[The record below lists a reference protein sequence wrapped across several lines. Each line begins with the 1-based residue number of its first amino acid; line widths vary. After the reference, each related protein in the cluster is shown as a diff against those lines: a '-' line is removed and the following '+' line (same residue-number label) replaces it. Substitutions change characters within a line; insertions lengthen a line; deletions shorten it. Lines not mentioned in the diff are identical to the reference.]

1 MNERDLVDELYQM
14 WAKTTAAGNGGW
26 NIEEDEESR
35 YVDVV
40 SIDTD
45 EWEQTIG
52 FTVSKPDADFIT
64 AVHSA
69 FPELVRLFHSALDE
83 ADRADQ
89 SKDARECRIA
99 ELEMELSEANY
110 INSKLRN
117 DFAEELANVAHLQ
130 AQVVELEADLE
141 GLIAR

>member
-1 MNERDLVDELYQM
+1 MNERELVDELYQL

-26 NIEEDEESR
+26 NIEEDEESTHP

-64 AVHSA
+64 SVHSA

-83 ADRADQ
+83 ADRADHN
-89 SKDARECRIA
+89 KDSRECRIA
-99 ELEMELSEANY
+99 ELEVAL
-110 INSKLRN
+110 
-117 DFAEELANVAHLQ
+117 AEELAHVA
-130 AQVVELEADLE
+130 ELKSDLE
-141 GLIAR
+141 GLIAG

>member
-1 MNERDLVDELYQM
+1 MNERERVDELYQM
-14 WAKTTAAGNGGW
+14 WAKTTAAGNGEW
-26 NIEEDEESR
+26 DIEEDLQSK

-45 EWEQTIG
+45 ESIG
-52 FTVSKPDADFIT
+52 FTMDRADAGFIT

-83 ADRADQ
+83 ADRADHD
-89 SKDARECRIA
+89 KDARECRIA
-99 ELEMELSEANY
+99 ELEVAL
-110 INSKLRN
+110 
-117 DFAEELANVAHLQ
+117 AEELAHVA
-130 AQVVELEADLE
+130 ELKSDLE

>member
-26 NIEEDEESR
+26 DIEEDLQSK

-99 ELEMELSEANY
+99 ELEVAL
-110 INSKLRN
+110 
-117 DFAEELANVAHLQ
+117 AEELAHVA
-130 AQVVELEADLE
+130 ELKSDLE
-141 GLIAR
+141 GLIAG

>member
-1 MNERDLVDELYQM
+1 MNERELVDELYQM

-26 NIEEDEESR
+26 NIEEDEEATHP

-83 ADRADQ
+83 ADRADHN
-89 SKDARECRIA
+89 KDARECRIA
-99 ELEMELSEANY
+99 ELEVAVAELKS
-110 INSKLRN
+110 
-117 DFAEELANVAHLQ
+117 
-130 AQVVELEADLE
+130 DLE